1 LFNTNFSRVN
11 PALERR
17 FQGWIAIAIL
27 SMKLLFFHLFCI
39 FNLTLFAQKHDYIWI
54 MGDDN
59 QLIDTTY
66 GGGLLD
72 FNFSPPQ
79 ASYHYRDHNMYTTN
93 SSICDSFGNLLF
105 YTNGCVIAGA
115 DDEILENGEGINPGN
130 AHSLWCDQYNDG
142 YSGGPAASVILPM
155 PDSSGV
161 FYLFHKRFTLYYN
174 PTNAIRDKFFYTVVD
189 MKKNGGKGKV
199 LEKNVE
205 LMSDTLARGEI
216 AAVKHANGK
225 DWWLVTPRRNS
236 NQFYIFK
243 FTSQGIVDTFQQAIG
258 ILPDPQGEGV
268 GQMVFSP
275 DGSKLYRTCRFKPVM
290 VYSFDRE
297 AGVFTQFD
305 TIAYDYGNQFIGEIG
320 CAISPNNRYLY
331 LSCREY
337 LYQLDLWASDISG
350 SQVTVA
356 QWDGFKDPLPTT
368 FWQCQLGPDC
378 KIYVMAFGD
387 TRYYHVIHN
396 PDEPGLACNVEQRG
410 VQFQTP
416 TGASMPSFPNYR
428 LGPIDNPG
436 VPCTATVSVNAMPS
450 APPQI
455 RAYPNPANEQV
466 TIEWGSLYSGNK
478 RLTLCNT
485 FGQPVK
491 DLWLSPSNSAY
502 VLSLEQLP
510 AGVYFWELQS
520 ETGQRIGSGK
530 VVKQ

>member
-1 LFNTNFSRVN
+1 
-11 PALERR
+11 
-17 FQGWIAIAIL
+17 
-27 SMKLLFFHLFCI
+27 
-39 FNLTLFAQKHDYIWI
+39 
-54 MGDDN
+54 
-59 QLIDTTY
+59 
-66 GGGLLD
+66 
-72 FNFSPPQ
+72 
-79 ASYHYRDHNMYTTN
+79 
-93 SSICDSFGNLLF
+93 LLF

-115 DDEILENGEGINPGN
+115 NDEILENGDNINPGN
-130 AHSLWCDQYNDG
+130 GHTLWCDTYNDG
-142 YSGGPAASVILPM
+142 YSGGPAISLILPV
-155 PDSSGV
+155 PDSSNL
-161 FYLFHKRFTLYYN
+161 FYLFHKRFVLYTN
-174 PTNAIRDKFFYTVVD
+174 PTDAIFDKFYYTIVDAGLKQNFEQSVVT
-189 MKKNGGKGKV
+189 
-199 LEKNVE
+199 EKNVVF
-205 LMSDTLARGEI
+205 MSDTLARGEI
-216 AAVKHANGK
+216 VAVKHANGK
-225 DWWLVTPRRNS
+225 DWWLITPRRNS

-243 FTSQGIVDTFQQAIG
+243 FTSQGIVDTLQQTIG
-258 ILPDPQGEGV
+258 ILPDPQGEGL

-275 DGSKLYRTCRFKPVM
+275 DGSKLYRTCRYRPVM

-297 AGVFTQFD
+297 AGIFTQFD
-305 TIAYDYGNQFIGEIG
+305 TIQFEYGNQLVGEIG

-331 LSCREY
+331 LSCRKS
-337 LYQLDLWASDISG
+337 LYQLDVLAPNISASQIK
-350 SQVTVA
+350 VA
-356 QWDGFKDPLPTT
+356 EWDGTADPFPTL

-378 KIYVMAFGD
+378 KIYIAGGD
-387 TRYYHVIHN
+387 IRYYHVIHN

-410 VQFQTP
+410 VKFQTP

-478 RLTLCNT
+478 RLTLCTT

-491 DLWLSPSNSAY
+491 DLWLSPSSSAY

-520 ETGQRIGSGK
+520 ETRQRIGSGK